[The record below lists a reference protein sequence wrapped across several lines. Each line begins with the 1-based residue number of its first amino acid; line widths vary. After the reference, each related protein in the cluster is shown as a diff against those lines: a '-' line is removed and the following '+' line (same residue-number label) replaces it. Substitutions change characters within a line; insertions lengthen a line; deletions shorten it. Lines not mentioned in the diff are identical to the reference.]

1 MWENET
7 SMKLSNITIDPQ
19 EITFTSPG
27 DKEELTIA
35 NVDIPGKGTERRLLV
50 IASGSICT
58 NEEMDCKKTTK
69 YIVKRH
75 ILIKV
80 KTNKV
85 IKMKIILPISIYHL

>member
-19 EITFTSPG
+19 EIIFTSPE

-35 NVDIPGKGTERRLLV
+35 NVDIPRKGTKRRLLV

-80 KTNKV
+80 
-85 IKMKIILPISIYHL
+85 